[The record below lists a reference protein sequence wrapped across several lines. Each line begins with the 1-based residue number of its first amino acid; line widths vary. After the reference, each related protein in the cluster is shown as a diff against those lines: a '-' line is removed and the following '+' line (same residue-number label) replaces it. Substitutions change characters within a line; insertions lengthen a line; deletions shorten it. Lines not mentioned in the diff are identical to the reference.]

1 MFPFNQPLCT
11 RCTPRALAPC
21 TYDARPVFPLHVNL
35 RTCHTRGCVTWWPIY
50 DFAFAKFFFLNT
62 RFRYRFARSFPGGNS
77 GKGINIPLTVNEI
90 IICSILRLNFQ
101 TSSFSREERAVIQRD
116 NIGMVLYRIGFT
128 SSRDI
133 SRIM

>member
-1 MFPFNQPLCT
+1 MILLLLSF
-11 RCTPRALAPC
+11 
-21 TYDARPVFPLHVNL
+21 
-35 RTCHTRGCVTWWPIY
+35 
-50 DFAFAKFFFLNT
+50 FFFLNT
-62 RFRYRFARSFPGGNS
+62 RFRYRFARSFPDGNS